1 MTAAAPISRFVVVNG
16 ARLHCLDYGGDG
28 PPAVLHHATGFHA
41 WMWTP
46 IAAVL
51 TRRYRVFALDAR
63 GHGDSDKP
71 SSGYRWAGFV
81 EDLTTFVEGLELG
94 RVLGIGHSLGGSTM
108 IGAAA
113 DRSDLFVALAL
124 LDPILFPREFRS
136 GAVADNPMAAAARRR
151 REFWTNPEEVL
162 ASYRGRGPFGKW
174 TDEAL
179 CLYVEHGFARE
190 DGGVRLKCPPA
201 IEAQVFSMEPLYDLW
216 LALERI
222 QAPTLLMRGEES
234 EAFSANDSAEALRRL
249 PRGDL
254 VTIPQT
260 THTFPME
267 VPGEVGERILA
278 FAAGSHEAGGRR

>member
-1 MTAAAPISRFVVVNG
+1 MTAAAPTSSFVVVNG
-16 ARLHCLDYGGDG
+16 VRLRCLDYGGDG

-41 WMWTP
+41 WMWAP
-46 IAAVL
+46 IAAVM
-51 TRRYRVFALDAR
+51 TRRYRVLALDAR

-71 SSGYRWAGFV
+71 SSGYRWEGFV
-81 EDLTTFVEGLELG
+81 GDLIALVEELELG

-113 DRSDLFVALAL
+113 DRPDLFVALAL

-136 GAVADNPMAAAARRR
+136 GAVADNPMATAARRR
-151 REFWTNPEEVL
+151 REVWTSTDEVF
-162 ASYRGRGPFGKW
+162 ASYRGRGPFVKW

-179 CLYVEHGFARE
+179 RLYVEHGFERE
-190 DGGVRLKCPPA
+190 DDRVRLKCPPA

-216 LALERI
+216 LALERV

-234 EAFSANDSAEALRRL
+234 DAFSANDAAEALRRL
-249 PRGDL
+249 AHGEL
-254 VTIPQT
+254 VTIPEA

-267 VPGEVGERILA
+267 VPGEVGESIMA
-278 FAAGSHEAGGRR
+278 FAAGSREPG

>member
-1 MTAAAPISRFVVVNG
+1 MIAAAPTSRFVVVNG
-16 ARLHCLDYGGDG
+16 ARLHFLDYGGDG

-41 WMWTP
+41 WMWAP
-46 IAAVL
+46 IAARL
-51 TRRYRVFALDAR
+51 TRRYHVFALDAR

-71 SSGYRWAGFV
+71 SNGYRWSGFV
-81 EDLTTFVEGLELG
+81 GDLTTFVEELELG

-113 DRSDLFVALAL
+113 ERSDLFVALAL

-136 GAVADNPMAAAARRR
+136 EGIADNPMAAAARRR
-151 REFWTNPEEVL
+151 REFWTSIEEVL

-179 CLYVEHGFARE
+179 RLYVEHGFASD
-190 DGGVRLKCPPA
+190 DGQVRLKCPPA
-201 IEAQVFSMEPLYDLW
+201 VEAQVFSMEPLYDLW
-216 LALERI
+216 LALERV
-222 QAPTLLMRGEES
+222 QVPALLMRGEES
-234 EAFSANDSAEALRRL
+234 EAFSASDAAEALRRL
-249 PRGDL
+249 PRGEL

-267 VPGEVGERILA
+267 VPDEVSEKILA
-278 FAAGSHEAGGRR
+278 FAASSRDPDSLR